1 MAERERFHIRRPE
14 VIHEVLDDELVIVNL
29 KTGSYF
35 SLDRVGAVV
44 WSAIDRHASRAEI
57 VADVVARF
65 DGPRAEIE
73 REVGRLL
80 EELGAEALIALLDAA
95 AEVPRRPAPEVGER
109 RRFTPPQLQKYTDMQ
124 ELLLLDPIH
133 EVDES
138 GWPTRGT

>member
-1 MAERERFHIRRPE
+1 MGDGQRFHIRRPE
-14 VIHEVLDDELVIVNL
+14 VIHEILDDELVIVNL

-44 WSAIDRHASRAEI
+44 WRAVDRRASRAEI
-57 VADVVARF
+57 VAEVVARYH
-65 DGPRAEIE
+65 GPEAEIE
-73 REVGRLL
+73 REVSRLL
-80 EELGAEALIALLDAA
+80 EDLQAHALIAVSAEGATMPPGTAPAA
-95 AEVPRRPAPEVGER
+95 GER
-109 RRFTPPQLQKYTDMQ
+109 LPFSAPQLQKYTDMQ